1 MKIMQ
6 IVGYKNSGK
15 TTLINDL
22 IKICQEYQLSVST
35 IKHHG
40 HGTQDISLNH
50 KEVDSLSFINNGAEE
65 SIVLGNELIE
75 RVTKV
80 HRSLTE
86 IINKDL
92 SIQADILLI
101 EGFKSED
108 YPKVVLGENTDNL
121 NDKLSNV
128 VYNCNAY
135 NQDERKLFL
144 DWFKKWLFQ
153 KE

>member
-1 MKIMQ
+1 M
-6 IVGYKNSGK
+6 
-15 TTLINDL
+15 
-22 IKICQEYQLSVST
+22 
-35 IKHHG
+35 G
-40 HGTQDISLNH
+40 H
-50 KEVDSLSFINNGAEE
+50 
-65 SIVLGNELIE
+65 ELIE

-92 SIQADILLI
+92 SIQPDILLI

-128 VYNCNAY
+128 VYNFNAY